1 MPRTKATTTTKV
13 TKVVKGMQKMVRPK
27 ATPTQVKKVKK
38 AKAAEEA
45 ARSVSSPRK
54 DFPRKDSGQAG
65 QAPVAT
71 IPSAEK
77 QEVISQFQVKAGDTG
92 SPEVQV
98 ALLTKRIEKLVGHL
112 KANPSDNH
120 SRRGLLGIVSKR
132 RRLLNY
138 LEKRDVKRYK
148 EVSQRLGLGK

>member
-1 MPRTKATTTTKV
+1 MPAKKAAKITKAK
-13 TKVVKGMQKMVRPK
+13 K
-27 ATPTQVKKVKK
+27 ATPVK
-38 AKAAEEA
+38 AKEVKAAPKPAKKERKTKA
-45 ARSVSSPRK
+45 VDVSV
-54 DFPRKDSGQAG
+54 
-65 QAPVAT
+65 APAT

-98 ALLTKRIEKLVGHL
+98 ALLTKRIEKLVAHL

-138 LEKRDVKRYK
+138 LEKKDVGRYK
-148 EVSQRLGLGK
+148 EVSQKLGLGK

>member
-1 MPRTKATTTTKV
+1 MPQKKATKA
-13 TKVVKGMQKMVRPK
+13 VK
-27 ATPTQVKKVKK
+27 VKKVAVKK
-38 AKAAEEA
+38 AKAVKKASKPVKKAKKVKATEA
-45 ARSVSSPRK
+45 AVSV
-54 DFPRKDSGQAG
+54 AL
-65 QAPVAT
+65 
-71 IPSAEK
+71 PSAEK

-112 KANPSDNH
+112 KTNPSDNH

-138 LEKRDVKRYK
+138 LEKKDVVRFKD
-148 EVSQRLGLGK
+148 VSQKLGLSK

>member
-1 MPRTKATTTTKV
+1 MKTKAVKAAPKPVKKAKKTKV
-13 TKVVKGMQKMVRPK
+13 TKEVV
-27 ATPTQVKKVKK
+27 
-38 AKAAEEA
+38 
-45 ARSVSSPRK
+45 
-54 DFPRKDSGQAG
+54 
-65 QAPVAT
+65 APIAL
-71 IPSAEK
+71 PSAEK

-138 LEKRDVKRYK
+138 LEKKDIARFKDITKK
-148 EVSQRLGLGK
+148 LGLGK